1 MPSPTRLSPPFPLS
15 LALSCTHTRS
25 LATVP
30 VASASTTDY
39 FRQFLDANL
48 CWFLSMR
55 RTFRFAS
62 VGRRRA
68 SHFSLDYYP
77 PLQFGTAAMHI
88 G

>member
-1 MPSPTRLSPPFPLS
+1 MH
-15 LALSCTHTRS
+15 THTLPCYSPSCLCKYYR
-25 LATVP
+25 LL
-30 VASASTTDY
+30 
-39 FRQFLDANL
+39 RQFLDANL